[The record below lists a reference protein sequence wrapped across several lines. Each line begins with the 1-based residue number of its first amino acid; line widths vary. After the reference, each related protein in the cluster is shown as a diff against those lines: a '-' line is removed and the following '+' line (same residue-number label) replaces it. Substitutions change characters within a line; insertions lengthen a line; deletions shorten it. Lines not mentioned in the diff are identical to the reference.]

1 MEVAVSGEE
10 LECDVE
16 QEAAEKKLKAVFH
29 LEQAEFGK

>member
-1 MEVAVSGEE
+1 MEVTVSGEE

-29 LEQAEFGK
+29 LEQAELGK